1 MKFHYALLAAGGAA
15 LAPTVSMAQLSANV
29 GYMSDY
35 IFRGVFQEDSSAM
48 GGLDYAHDSGFYI
61 GTWAAD
67 VGDGLETDLYFGYG
81 GEAGDLSYSIGYTGY
96 FYTDDFD
103 SEYNEVNLGVGWMG
117 LSLDVAVGSWDGFVG
132 SPATEDDYTHY
143 ALGYEYEGFYI
154 KFGGWD
160 FDKAPSTADY
170 AEIGY
175 GFTWQEI
182 DFSLAIVNSSDL
194 FVSEDTIADNAIT
207 FSISKS
213 IAIGE

>member
-1 MKFHYALLAAGGAA
+1 MKLRYGLVVGMLG
-15 LAPTVSMAQLSANV
+15 LAPAVSMAQLSANV

-48 GGLDYAHDSGFYI
+48 AGLDYEHDSGLYI

-81 GEAGDLSYSIGYTGY
+81 GEIEDFSYSIGYTGY
-96 FYTDDFD
+96 FYTDNFD
-103 SEYNEVNLGVGWMG
+103 SEYNELNLGVGWLG
-117 LSLDVAVGSWDGFVG
+117 LSLDVAVGSWDGLVG
-132 SPATEDDYTHY
+132 DPSTEDDYTHI

-154 KFGGWD
+154 TFGSWD
-160 FDKAPSTADY
+160 FDKAISNANY

-175 GFTWQEI
+175 GFSWQDI
-182 DFSLAIVNSSDL
+182 DFSVAIVNSDDL
-194 FVSEDTIADNAIT
+194 FVSEDTFADNAIT

-213 IAIGE
+213 IAIGQ